1 MSETTNLDELIAAE
15 RAKANAK
22 IAKLRKQAADEQRKV
37 DAKVVDLLKEHHR
50 ESYDKLAERARAA
63 LDAEKAERS
72 RKAKASAAASSAEPV
87 PEAADTHEHSEEVT
101 QPWNG

>member
-1 MSETTNLDELIAAE
+1 MSKSTHLDELIAAE
-15 RAKANAK
+15 RAKANAR

-37 DAKVVDLLKEHHR
+37 DAKIVDLLKEHHR

-72 RKAKASAAASSAEPV
+72 RKAKASAAASSAEPA
-87 PEAADTHEHSEEVT
+87 PEADDTTEQGEGVRQS
-101 QPWNG
+101 WNG